1 MEIRE
6 IAQGSAEMQAL
17 EEINIEAIPE
27 NERCSLQD
35 MAATGAS
42 VFCIDAD
49 REPVGFMAVRKYRNR
64 RTLKFGPFL
73 AAGGLIWI
81 LFSATPWF
89 LRMIQLLRL
98 GKS

>member
-1 MEIRE
+1 MLGLPG
-6 IAQGSAEMQAL
+6 ALFMVTSGSVLAL
-17 EEINIEAIPE
+17 
-27 NERCSLQD
+27 L
-35 MAATGAS
+35 
-42 VFCIDAD
+42 
-49 REPVGFMAVRKYRNR
+49 GFPLLRLLVRKYRNR
-64 RTLKFGPFL
+64 HTLKFGPFL